1 MSDKALDW
9 DQDALERINRAP
21 FFVRKMAKAKVE
33 KTARALGKTRVT
45 AELLDRIK
53 REEMGE

>member
-33 KTARALGKTRVT
+33 KAARALGETRVT